1 MERLNIRED
10 SKGCTFAVYV
20 APGSRQ
26 DAVVGL
32 YGDALR
38 VRLRAPA
45 TEGKANQALRAFL
58 ARQLGV
64 SVDTVEIL
72 SGHTSRHK
80 VIRVAGVT
88 AGQVRALLKTEGH
101 PQEGRNDG
109 EANS

>member
-1 MERLNIRED
+1 MERLKVQEGPE
-10 SKGCTFAVYV
+10 GCTFGVHV

-45 TEGKANQALRAFL
+45 TEGKANQTLRAFL
-58 ARQLGV
+58 AGQLGV
-64 SVDTVEIL
+64 SVDAVEIL

-80 VIRVAGVT
+80 VVRVAGVT
-88 AGQVRALLKTEGH
+88 AERVCALLRT
-101 PQEGRNDG
+101 D
-109 EANS
+109 

>member
-1 MERLNIRED
+1 MERLRVQEGAE
-10 SKGCTFAVYV
+10 GCTFGVHV

-45 TEGKANQALRAFL
+45 TGGKANQALRAFL
-58 ARQLGV
+58 AQQLGV
-64 SVDTVEIL
+64 SVDGVEIL

-80 VIRVAGVT
+80 VVRVAGVT
-88 AGQVRALLKTEGH
+88 ADQVRALIKS
-101 PQEGRNDG
+101 D
-109 EANS
+109 

>member
-1 MERLNIRED
+1 MERLRVQE
-10 SKGCTFAVYV
+10 SPEGCTFGIHV

-45 TEGKANQALRAFL
+45 TEGRANQALRAFL
-58 ARQLGV
+58 AERLGV
-64 SVDTVEIL
+64 PVDAVEIL

-80 VIRVAGVT
+80 VVRVAGVT
-88 AGQVRALLKTEGH
+88 ADQVRSLLTGA
-101 PQEGRNDG
+101 G
-109 EANS
+109 

>member
-1 MERLNIRED
+1 MERWKVRED
-10 SKGCTFAVYV
+10 PGGCTFGVHV

-38 VRLRAPA
+38 LRLRAPA

-58 ARQLGV
+58 AERLDV
-64 SVDTVEIL
+64 PVDAVEIL

-80 VIRVAGVT
+80 LVRVAGVT
-88 AGQVRALLKTEGH
+88 ADRVRSLRTDE
-101 PQEGRNDG
+101 QE
-109 EANS
+109 

>member
-1 MERLNIRED
+1 MLIIRED
-10 SKGCTFAVYV
+10 REGCTFGVHV

-45 TEGKANQALRAFL
+45 IEGRANQALRAFL
-58 ARQLGV
+58 AEQLNV
-64 SVDTVEIL
+64 SIEAVEIL

-80 VIRVAGVT
+80 VVRVAGVT
-88 AGQVRALLKTEGH
+88 ADRVRALLKDSG
-101 PQEGRNDG
+101 
-109 EANS
+109 